1 MAGFDPAVFIEN
13 LAWMRP
19 ELILAGYGL
28 VLLLAAVTIPRE
40 LKNIG
45 GWLTLAVLA
54 TVTWQVTAQLSAG
67 PGGAVASAGAFADAS
82 GNPAFVVDGFSIV
95 FKLIFLLGGAFTVLM
110 SMRYPD
116 TDDKD
121 FAEFLALIVFS
132 LFGMMFMA
140 SGTDLITIYIGL
152 ETMALAGYLLVGFRV
167 KEKRANEGAVKY
179 FILGA
184 LASGILLYG
193 ISLVYGATGSI
204 NLHGI
209 AAAIAAGEVGSA
221 PFLGIGT
228 VLMLVAMGFKVAAV
242 PFHMWAPDAYEGAT
256 TPATSFLAT
265 AAKAGA
271 FAMLL
276 RVFITAFGARGADWV
291 PLMILL
297 AAASMTV
304 GNIAALRQDNVKRML
319 AFSSIGHAG
328 YVLMGL
334 IAVGLADGDA
344 ALRAHGLVSVSL
356 YLLVYTFANAGAFAL
371 VALLRKNG
379 QPGEMLEDFNGLVKR
394 HPAASVGMLLFLLSL
409 AGIPCTAGFIG
420 KWWLFG
426 AAIRADLAWLAVV
439 AVLNSVVS
447 LYYYARVMVA
457 IFIREGDGAGEGK
470 ISVPLPLYVAIGA
483 AGLFTLLI
491 GVYPQPFIRLARF
504 AVVMLGV

>member
-1 MAGFDPAVFIEN
+1 MAAFDPAVFIEN

-45 GWLTLAVLA
+45 GWLTLAVFA
-54 TVTWQVTAQLSAG
+54 TATWQVTAQLSAG
-67 PGGAVASAGAFADAS
+67 LGGSVASAGAFADAS

-116 TDDKD
+116 TDGKD
-121 FAEFLALIVFS
+121 FAEFLTLVVFS
-132 LFGMMFMA
+132 LFGMMFLA

-209 AAAIAAGEVGSA
+209 AAAIAAGEVGSV
-221 PFLGIGT
+221 PFLGVGI

-276 RVFITAFGARGADWV
+276 RVFITAFGDRGADWV

-334 IAVGLADGDA
+334 IAVGLCG
-344 ALRAHGLVSVSL
+344 R
-356 YLLVYTFANAGAFAL
+356 
-371 VALLRKNG
+371 
-379 QPGEMLEDFNGLVKR
+379 
-394 HPAASVGMLLFLLSL
+394 
-409 AGIPCTAGFIG
+409 
-420 KWWLFG
+420 
-426 AAIRADLAWLAVV
+426 
-439 AVLNSVVS
+439 
-447 LYYYARVMVA
+447 
-457 IFIREGDGAGEGK
+457 
-470 ISVPLPLYVAIGA
+470 
-483 AGLFTLLI
+483 
-491 GVYPQPFIRLARF
+491 
-504 AVVMLGV
+504 

>member
-1 MAGFDPAVFIEN
+1 MAGFDPAVFIGN
-13 LAWMRP
+13 LAWMKP
-19 ELILAGYGL
+19 E
-28 VLLLAAVTIPRE
+28 LLLAGFGLMLLLASTAVPGGVRRV
-40 LKNIG
+40 G
-45 GWLTLAVLA
+45 GWLTLIVLA
-54 TVTWQVTAQLSAG
+54 AAAWLLTAQLSAG
-67 PGGAVASAGAFADAS
+67 SGGAVALVGAFPDAA
-82 GNPAFVVDGFSIV
+82 GHPAFVVDGFSVV

-110 SMRYPD
+110 SMRYPE
-116 TDDKD
+116 TDGGDA
-121 FAEFLALIVFS
+121 AEFLALVLFS
-132 LFGMMFMA
+132 LFGMMFLA
-140 SGTDLITIYIGL
+140 SGTGLITIYIGL

-179 FILGA
+179 FVLGA

-204 NLHGI
+204 NLYGI
-209 AAAIAAGEVGSA
+209 AAAVAGDLPGSVA
-221 PFLGIGT
+221 FLGLGI
-228 VLMLVAMGFKVAAV
+228 VLMLVGMGFKIAAV

-256 TPATSFLAT
+256 TPAASFLAT

-276 RVFITAFGARGADWV
+276 RVFITAFGDKGADWA

-304 GNIAALRQDNVKRML
+304 GNIAALRQENVKRML
-319 AFSSIGHAG
+319 AFSSVGHAG

-334 IAVGLADGDA
+334 IAVGVAGGDPA
-344 ALRAHGLVSVSL
+344 VRAHGLISVAL
-356 YLLVYTFANAGAFAL
+356 YLFVYTFATAGAFSL

-379 QPGEMLEDFNGLVKR
+379 QPGEMLDDFNGLVKR

-426 AAIRADLAWLAVV
+426 AAIRVNLTWLAVV

-457 IFIREGDGAGEGK
+457 IFIRDGDGEPK
-470 ISVPLPLYVAIGA
+470 VKVPLPLSAAIGL

-491 GVYPQPFIRLARF
+491 GVYPQPFIRLARY
-504 AVVMLGV
+504 AVLMMGV

>member
-13 LAWMRP
+13 LAWMKP
-19 ELILAGYGL
+19 E
-28 VLLLAAVTIPRE
+28 LLLAGFGLLLLLASATVPVAIRQV
-40 LKNIG
+40 G

-54 TVTWQVTAQLSAG
+54 VAAFLVTAQLSAG
-67 PGGAVASAGAFADAS
+67 SGGTVASTGAFPDIA
-82 GNPAFVVDGFSIV
+82 GNPAFVVDGFAVV
-95 FKLIFLLGGAFTVLM
+95 FKLIFLLGAAFTVLM
-110 SMRYPD
+110 SMKYPD
-116 TDDKD
+116 TDGEDS
-121 FAEFLALIVFS
+121 AEFLALVVFS
-132 LFGMMFMA
+132 VFGMMFLA
-140 SGTDLITIYIGL
+140 SGTGLITIYIGL

-167 KEKRANEGAVKY
+167 REKRANEGAVKY
-179 FILGA
+179 FVLGA

-204 NLHGI
+204 NLYGI
-209 AAAIAAGEVGSA
+209 AASLAGDGSGAAG
-221 PFLGIGT
+221 FLGLGV
-228 VLMLVAMGFKVAAV
+228 VLMLVGIGFKVAAV

-276 RVFITAFGARGADWV
+276 RVFVTAFGDRGADWA

-319 AFSSIGHAG
+319 AFSSVGHAG

-334 IAVGLADGDA
+334 IAVGLSGGDA
-344 ALRAHGLVSVSL
+344 AIRARGLLSVAL
-356 YLLVYTFANAGAFAL
+356 NLFIYTFATAGAFAL

-379 QPGEMLEDFNGLVKR
+379 QPGEMLDDFNGLVKR
-394 HPAASVGMLLFLLSL
+394 HPVASVCMLLFLLSL

-426 AAIRADLAWLAVV
+426 AAIKVNLVWLAVV

-457 IFIREGDGAGEGK
+457 IFIRDGDGESK
-470 ISVPLPLYVAIGA
+470 IQVPLPLSAAIGA
-483 AGLFTLLI
+483 AGLFTLVI
-491 GVYPQPFIRLARF
+491 GVYPQPFIRLARY
-504 AVVMLGV
+504 AVLMMGV

>member
-13 LAWMRP
+13 LAWMKP
-19 ELILAGYGL
+19 E
-28 VLLLAAVTIPRE
+28 LLLAGFGLLLLLASTMVPGAIRQ
-40 LKNIG
+40 IG
-45 GWLTLAVLA
+45 GWLTLVVLA
-54 TVTWQVTAQLSAG
+54 VAAYLVTAQLSAG
-67 PGGAVASAGAFADAS
+67 PGGGVAAIGAFPDIV
-82 GNPAFVVDGFSIV
+82 GNPAFVVDGFSVV

-110 SMRYPD
+110 SMQYPD
-116 TDDKD
+116 TDGDD
-121 FAEFLALIVFS
+121 CAEFLALVVFS
-132 LFGMMFMA
+132 VFGMMFLA
-140 SGTDLITIYIGL
+140 SGTGLITIYIGL

-179 FILGA
+179 FIMGA

-204 NLHGI
+204 NLYGI
-209 AAAIAAGEVGSA
+209 AAAATDGTGSSG
-221 PFLGIGT
+221 FLGLGI
-228 VLMLVAMGFKVAAV
+228 VLMLVGIGFKVAAV

-276 RVFITAFGARGADWV
+276 RIFITGFGDKGADWA

-304 GNIAALRQDNVKRML
+304 GNIAALRQENIKRML
-319 AFSSIGHAG
+319 AFSSVGHAG

-334 IAVGLADGDA
+334 IAVGLAGGDA
-344 ALRAHGLVSVSL
+344 EIRARGLVSVAL
-356 YLLVYTFANAGAFAL
+356 YLFVYTFATAGAFAL

-379 QPGEMLEDFNGLVKR
+379 QPGEMLDDFNGLVKR
-394 HPAASVGMLLFLLSL
+394 HPLASFGMLLFLLSL

-426 AAIRADLAWLAVV
+426 AAIRVDLTWLAVV

-457 IFIREGDGAGEGK
+457 IFIRDGEGEAK
-470 ISVPLPLYVAIGA
+470 VQVPLPLSAAIGV
-483 AGLFTLLI
+483 AGLFTLFI

-504 AVVMLGV
+504 AVLMMGA

>member
-1 MAGFDPAVFIEN
+1 MAGFDPAVFIGN

-19 ELILAGYGL
+19 ELLLAGYGL
-28 VLLLAAVTIPRE
+28 ALLLASTTVPRTA
-40 LKNIG
+40 KSIG

-54 TVTWQVTAQLSAG
+54 AAAMLVTAQLSAG
-67 PGGAVASAGAFADAS
+67 PDGTVAAIGTFSDGS
-82 GNPAFVVDGFSIV
+82 GDPAFVVDGFSIV

-110 SMRYPD
+110 SMQYPD
-116 TDDKD
+116 TDGGDS
-121 FAEFLALIVFS
+121 AEFLALVVFS
-132 LFGMMFMA
+132 VFGMMFLA

-179 FILGA
+179 FIMGA

-204 NLHGI
+204 NLYGI
-209 AAAIAAGEVGSA
+209 AAAVAAGETGSA
-221 PFLGIGT
+221 SFLGLGML
-228 VLMLVAMGFKVAAV
+228 LMLVGMGFKIAAV

-276 RVFITAFGARGADWV
+276 RVFITALGGNGADWAS
-291 PLMILL
+291 LMILL

-319 AFSSIGHAG
+319 AFSSVGHAG

-334 IAVGLADGDA
+334 IAVGVAEGDA
-344 ALRAHGLVSVSL
+344 AIRAHGLIAVAL
-356 YLLVYTFANAGAFAL
+356 YLFVYTFATAGAFAL

-379 QPGEMLEDFNGLVKR
+379 QPGEMLDDFNGLVKR
-394 HPAASVGMLLFLLSL
+394 HPVASVGMLLFLLSL

-426 AAIRADLAWLAVV
+426 AAIRVNLTWLAVV

-457 IFIREGDGAGEGK
+457 IFIRDGEGLAK
-470 ISVPLPLYVAIGA
+470 VQVPLPLSAAIGA

-491 GVYPQPFIRLARF
+491 GVYPQPFIRLARY
-504 AVVMLGV
+504 AVLMLGV